1 MKESYKEQPAIDF
14 GHKPYAGS
22 GDAPGVAWVRGDA
35 GQPSSSGINIPVC
48 RPCTDKGKAT
58 SPSPPRQ
65 GEGGHGG
72 VVEPVHV
79 SKFQA
84 REPGD
89 PINIRR
95 GREAT
100 PQILTGRLVNVSDG
114 NAKMN
119 VDRKSDGSVVP
130 AKSANKGGP
139 KAPAEWMEERDPVER
154 NTEQAGISRT
164 QSRINDM
171 TNRLA
176 GYAQIAPSGRG
187 AFNSRQEPYEVVP
200 HVRICAGGRRQRR
213 FLPQS

>member
-1 MKESYKEQPAIDF
+1 MKVSYEESLASYF
-14 GHKPYAGS
+14 GLQRRGGS
-22 GDAPGVAWVRGDA
+22 GDRSVLSVRAKGNA
-35 GQPSSSGINIPVC
+35 GQPLSSDIKIPVC

-58 SPSPPRQ
+58 SSSPPRQ
-65 GEGGHGG
+65 GEDGHGG

-89 PINIRR
+89 PVNIRR

-100 PQILTGRLVNVSDG
+100 PQPLTGRLVNVSGG

-130 AKSANKGGP
+130 AKSANKGGS

-154 NTEQAGISRT
+154 NIGQAAISRT
-164 QSRINDM
+164 QCRIRYDKAASRVCVKRFFGADLRP
-171 TNRLA
+171 T
-176 GYAQIAPSGRG
+176 QGR
-187 AFNSRQEPYEVVP
+187 SRM
-200 HVRICAGGRRQRR
+200 R
-213 FLPQS
+213 